1 MTTGPDSVAAAQP
14 APADKTQS
22 RRRPL
27 LIALTLVFG
36 VALAGYFVY
45 EWLRGSGYESTE
57 DAYVSGNLVQLMP
70 QVSGTVLTI
79 YADDMDF
86 VEAGQTIVK
95 LDEAD
100 RDIALEQAEAELAQA
115 VRDVRV
121 MFAGRDQLTAEL
133 AVRQAELAR
142 AQSDVQRREGLSAR
156 GLVPRE
162 ELDHARDALN
172 SAEAELK
179 AAQESLAA
187 TRARIDGTTIANH
200 PNVARA
206 AANVKDAYLA
216 VQRTTIRAPVS
227 GYVAKRSVQIGQQ
240 VQPGVALMAIV
251 PLTELWVDANFKEGQ
266 LQRMRIG
273 QAAHVTADVYG
284 KRVEYEGKVAGVG
297 IGTGS
302 AFALLPAQNA
312 SGNWIKVVQRVPV
325 RIQLDK
331 QELTQ
336 HPLRIGLSMRVRID
350 LGADGPQLAQLPRT
364 TPAYTTNIYGS
375 DPSAADQRIREIV
388 AANVGATA
396 SAVPAHTPASSVA
409 RINTR

>member
-350 LGADGPQLAQLPRT
+350 QIGR
-364 TPAYTTNIYGS
+364 
-375 DPSAADQRIREIV
+375 
-388 AANVGATA
+388 
-396 SAVPAHTPASSVA
+396 AHV
-409 RINTR
+409 

>member
-172 SAEAELK
+172 GAEAELK

-284 KRVEYEGKVAGVG
+284 KRVGYEGKVAGVG